1 MRKKWIIMASVALFV
16 LVISL
21 ITSLYSWR
29 ISNDYQERVEQ
40 MEQAVREGD
49 WERAQT
55 LYEQMDQHWEQVRPT
70 LQLWINHRDTDDIS
84 QTLLDLGVV
93 LEARLVTESLQDLE
107 ALYEH
112 ANHLYHRDALTLSN
126 LL

>member
-1 MRKKWIIMASVALFV
+1 MRKKWIIMASVLLFV

-21 ITSLYSWR
+21 FSWR
-29 ISNDYQERVEQ
+29 ISDDYQMRVRQ
-40 MEQAVREGD
+40 IEQAVREED
-49 WERAQT
+49 WEQAHA
-55 LYEQMDQHWEQVRPT
+55 LYEQMNLHWEHVRPT
-70 LQLWINHRDTDDIS
+70 LQLWINHRDTDDIN

-93 LEARLVTESLQDLE
+93 LEARLATESLQALE

-112 ANHLYHRDALTLSN
+112 ASHLYHRDALTLSN